1 MREVNIVYGS
11 SHNKGVA
18 FVIPNYSKT
27 TCWYIVKGGVI
38 ANKTWNDIHE
48 GCDVEELEDFDC
60 CTSKDP
66 INSLEEFEKFLE
78 S

>member
-18 FVIPNYSKT
+18 FVSDGRISR
-27 TCWYIVKGGVI
+27 WYIVKGGTV
-38 ANKTWNDIHE
+38 ANKTYDDIEE